1 MIEYDQHVCVRDRIL
16 PIMQIQGYPMGIPPN
31 ATLHT
36 VDGSEIR
43 RSPVEVG
50 RKYPIIYKIL
60 YIPTV
65 VGLGISSTKTVGILK
80 NTAETQ
86 KIFGSSSNHLNFAG
100 ARNVS
105 FREGKYRPC

>member
-1 MIEYDQHVCVRDRIL
+1 MVEYDQHVCVRDRIL
-16 PIMQIQGYPMGIPPN
+16 PLMKIQGYPMGIPPN

-60 YIPTV
+60 YIQTV
-65 VGLGISSTKTVGILK
+65 VGLGISSTHSSTW
-80 NTAETQ
+80 
-86 KIFGSSSNHLNFAG
+86 KIS
-100 ARNVS
+100 RNPNGFWIVFQPS
-105 FREGKYRPC
+105 